1 MKFIKILGI
10 VALAPLVC
18 ATATSAQ
25 DSATDAANPA
35 NDEPITIFDQVVPV
49 ADEDPSEADPV
60 AGEGPPG
67 ADPNTGETDEH
78 ELLLLEFQRFKDL
91 KAAGS
96 LDEAENVAKHIVEMS
111 IRASGPTSNDTARAL
126 NNLAVIQHE
135 TQDYEAAQQNF
146 GAAIGII
153 ENNEDQLNALLINP
167 LRGLGTAQLAAGR
180 PGQAS
185 RTFQRA
191 VHISHV
197 NEGPHNL
204 EQIPILEA
212 LAETNLRL
220 GETDDA
226 KDNQDMIYAL
236 NIRHYAGNSL
246 DMVPA
251 LVRRAEWQR
260 RTGYVL
266 DERATYRRVIRIIET
281 SNGKDDIALIQPLMK
296 LGESYFFVDAS
307 QSQTFQAATAASG
320 EMYFKRAVR
329 IAEENPDS
337 DWVTLARAKLAIGD
351 YYNFRADQSRAR
363 RAYQDAWA
371 ILSAEED
378 RLDTRRMTLEVLTP
392 LNDDPIPRYVGSAT
406 RSDLQLEDDSLREG
420 SIIVSYDVSTR
431 GRVSQLKIVEA
442 DPAEFDG
449 MRQLVQR
456 AMRTR
461 VFRPR
466 YENAEPVESVNEIFT
481 HKYFYRQEELEQLRD
496 EAAAAAE
503 ADAS

>member
-1 MKFIKILGI
+1 MKFIKIMGI
-10 VALAPLVC
+10 VALAPLIC

-25 DSATDAANPA
+25 DSATDTAIPA
-35 NDEPITIFDQVVPV
+35 DDEPITILDQVVPV
-49 ADEDPSEADPV
+49 ADEEPSDADPV
-60 AGEGPPG
+60 ADEGPPET
-67 ADPNTGETDEH
+67 DPNAGEIDEH
-78 ELLLLEFQRFKDL
+78 ELLLLEFQRYKDL

-96 LDEAENVAKHIVEMS
+96 LDEAENVAKRMVEMS
-111 IRASGPTSNDTARAL
+111 IRASGPSSNDTAKAL

-146 GAAIGII
+146 AAAIGII
-153 ENNEDQLNALLINP
+153 EDNEDQLNALLINP
-167 LRGLGTAQLAAGR
+167 LRGLGAA
-180 PGQAS
+180 
-185 RTFQRA
+185 
-191 VHISHV
+191 

-220 GETDDA
+220 GEADDA

-236 NIRHYAGNSL
+236 NIRHYAGNSM

-260 RTGYVL
+260 RTGYIL

-281 SNGKDDIALIQPLMK
+281 SSGKDDIALIQPLMK
-296 LGESYFFVDAS
+296 LGESYFFIDSS

-337 DWVTLARAKLAIGD
+337 DWVTLAKAKLAIGD
-351 YYNFRADQSRAR
+351 YYNFRAEQSRAR

-371 ILSAEED
+371 IMSAEED
-378 RLDTRRMTLEVLTP
+378 RLDTRRMTLEVLTA
-392 LNDDPIPRYVGSAT
+392 LNVDPIPRYVGSAT
-406 RSDLQLEDDSLREG
+406 RSDQQLEDGSLREG

-431 GRVSQLKIVEA
+431 GRVSELKIVEA
-442 DPAEFDG
+442 DPAEFDDI
-449 MRQLVQR
+449 RRLVQR
-456 AMRTR
+456 EMRTR

-481 HKYFYRQEELEQLRD
+481 HTFFYRQEELEQLRD